1 MKKVSLLLGAY
12 AMLLV
17 GCGTATQ
24 YLGKPPTQAGTAQ
37 GAAEQAAAK
46 PIKAEQLGQA
56 LLAGKAAAVYDQTSA
71 DFKQSISKTDFE
83 NTFQQLNATI
93 KEWKHHSQLRLN
105 GDNFYDTWL
114 DQDGKF
120 ALTAVTDSKGTIT
133 TLLVKPL
140 ETFPATDNTLTKL
153 SYQAPFK
160 GDWYVFWGGQ
170 DVLSNYHYAIPSQR
184 YAYDIIKIKDGY
196 SYSGDATKNES
207 YYAFGQEIL
216 APQDGTVVHVVSDI
230 PDNVPVGIM
239 NDKQPA
245 GNVVVIDHGNGEFSY
260 LAHLKQGSAKV
271 KVGDRVKKGD
281 LLGLCGNSGNSSE
294 PHLHY
299 QVSDGKDLFLSKSI
313 RVRWEGGLNPSQGE
327 TVNAGN

>member
-160 GDWYVFWGGQ
+160 GDWYVFLHNATLAIGDLNGAIGRRA
-170 DVLSNYHYAIPSQR
+170 VTVERLHYAP
-184 YAYDIIKIKDGY
+184 DGALLPVVQTEAGV
-196 SYSGDATKNES
+196 S
-207 YYAFGQEIL
+207 
-216 APQDGTVVHVVSDI
+216 AP
-230 PDNVPVGIM
+230 
-239 NDKQPA
+239 
-245 GNVVVIDHGNGEFSY
+245 
-260 LAHLKQGSAKV
+260 
-271 KVGDRVKKGD
+271 
-281 LLGLCGNSGNSSE
+281 
-294 PHLHY
+294 
-299 QVSDGKDLFLSKSI
+299 
-313 RVRWEGGLNPSQGE
+313 
-327 TVNAGN
+327 

>member
-1 MKKVSLLLGAY
+1 
-12 AMLLV
+12 
-17 GCGTATQ
+17 
-24 YLGKPPTQAGTAQ
+24 
-37 GAAEQAAAK
+37 
-46 PIKAEQLGQA
+46 
-56 LLAGKAAAVYDQTSA
+56 
-71 DFKQSISKTDFE
+71 
-83 NTFQQLNATI
+83 
-93 KEWKHHSQLRLN
+93 
-105 GDNFYDTWL
+105 
-114 DQDGKF
+114 
-120 ALTAVTDSKGTIT
+120 
-133 TLLVKPL
+133 
-140 ETFPATDNTLTKL
+140 
-153 SYQAPFK
+153 
-160 GDWYVFWGGQ
+160 Q

-230 PDNVPVGIM
+230 PDNVPVGTM

-294 PHLHY
+294 P
-299 QVSDGKDLFLSKSI
+299 
-313 RVRWEGGLNPSQGE
+313 
-327 TVNAGN
+327 